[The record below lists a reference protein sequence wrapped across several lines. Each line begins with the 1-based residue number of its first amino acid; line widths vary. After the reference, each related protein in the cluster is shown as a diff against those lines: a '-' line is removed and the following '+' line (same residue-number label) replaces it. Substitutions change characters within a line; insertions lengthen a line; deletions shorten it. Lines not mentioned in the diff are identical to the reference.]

1 MKRNR
6 RQPQQSNTFTAAQIR
21 DAYAAAKLWDE
32 ANAHGERPESTVRT
46 LFGGWDST
54 GDFVRAKLDQL
65 ARGTEILD
73 RAMLVVSAAVL
84 PDSPAGRTARAGLAP
99 NGSEI
104 VQVWAGDD
112 GSVRYVTLA
121 PRAHK
126 FAQVGEVRAAYPVPA

>member
-1 MKRNR
+1 MRHR
-6 RQPQQSNTFTAAQIR
+6 PQPQQPNTFNTQQIR

-32 ANAHGERPESTVRT
+32 ANAHGERPEATVRT
-46 LFGGWDST
+46 LFDGWDET

-65 ARGTEILD
+65 ARGTAILD

-84 PDSPAGRTARAGLAP
+84 PDSPAGRTARAGLAA

-126 FAQVGEVRAAYPVPA
+126 FAQVGEVRTAYAVPA

>member
-6 RQPQQSNTFTAAQIR
+6 RPQPQPGTFTTSQIR
-21 DAYAAAKLWDE
+21 DAYAAAKIWDE

-46 LFGGWDST
+46 LFDGWDET

-65 ARGTEILD
+65 ARGTAILD

-104 VQVWAGDD
+104 ISVYAGDD

-121 PRAHK
+121 PRAHQ
-126 FAQVGEVRAAYPVPA
+126 FAQVGEVRTAYAVPA